1 MGYKLHFHDI
11 ASFTRTRFNRNIMG
25 CKAACKRY
33 TKLERWYRFNRN
45 IMGYKDTTSYAVCN
59 HRCDLIGT

>member
-1 MGYKLHFHDI
+1 
-11 ASFTRTRFNRNIMG
+11 MG